1 MDNLFYSRDE
11 EDDDVENVRKINLDE
26 LYDKK
31 KEKDLQKLQT
41 FNRILNRIHEKIKMT
56 SRQKL
61 NSSFCWYVVPEVML
75 GYVNYDRAMCI
86 SYVLAKLEE
95 NDFQVRYTHPNLIFI
110 SWGHYIPT
118 YVRNEFKKKTG
129 IEIDES
135 GDLVPNDD
143 ADEGEA
149 SKNPFSKNGN
159 GSGSGSRGGNNSSS
173 AVGGMKANMNTLL
186 YKNGKTANP
195 ALAEVAV
202 KKKEYTPINSYK
214 PTGKFIYNESL
225 FQHIQN
231 KTGES

>member
-11 EDDDVENVRKINLDE
+11 EDEDIENVRKINLDE

-31 KEKDLQKLQT
+31 KEKDLQKMQI
-41 FNRILNRIHEKIKMT
+41 FNRILNRIHEKIKTT

-61 NSSFCWYVVPEVML
+61 NNSFCWYVVPELML

-129 IEIDES
+129 IAIDEH
-135 GDLVPNDD
+135 GNRKEVN
-143 ADEGEA
+143 ADGTDGTDGGGGIRLITNSA
-149 SKNPFSKNGN
+149 SASSAADN
-159 GSGSGSRGGNNSSS
+159 GGNLDHALLNRNRVMS
-173 AVGGMKANMNTLL
+173 GPNAN
-186 YKNGKTANP
+186 
-195 ALAEVAV
+195 VII
-202 KKKEYTPINSYK
+202 KKEYKPITSYK
-214 PTGKFIYNESL
+214 PTGNLVYSNDFLKKIDERIN
-225 FQHIQN
+225 N
-231 KTGES
+231 

>member
-11 EDDDVENVRKINLDE
+11 EDEDVENVRKINLDE

-31 KEKDLQKLQT
+31 KEKDLQKMQI
-41 FNRILNRIHEKIKMT
+41 FNRILNRIHEKIKTT

-61 NSSFCWYVVPEVML
+61 NNSFCWYVVPELML

-129 IEIDES
+129 IAIDEHGNRKEDNTNGTDGTDGGGGIRLITNS
-135 GDLVPNDD
+135 
-143 ADEGEA
+143 A
-149 SKNPFSKNGN
+149 SA
-159 GSGSGSRGGNNSSS
+159 SS
-173 AVGGMKANMNTLL
+173 AVDNGGNLDHALLNRNKVMSGSNAN
-186 YKNGKTANP
+186 
-195 ALAEVAV
+195 VII
-202 KKKEYTPINSYK
+202 KKEYKPITSYK
-214 PTGKFIYNESL
+214 PTGNLVYSNDFLKKIDEKIN
-225 FQHIQN
+225 N
-231 KTGES
+231 

>member
-11 EDDDVENVRKINLDE
+11 EDEDVENVRKINLDE

-31 KEKDLQKLQT
+31 KEKDLQKMQI
-41 FNRILNRIHEKIKMT
+41 FNRILNRIHEKIKTT

-61 NSSFCWYVVPEVML
+61 NNSFCWYVVPELML

-129 IEIDES
+129 IAIDEH
-135 GDLVPNDD
+135 GNRKEVN
-143 ADEGEA
+143 ADGTD
-149 SKNPFSKNGN
+149 GTD
-159 GSGSGSRGGNNSSS
+159 GGGGIRLITNSSS
-173 AVGGMKANMNTLL
+173 ASSSASSNADNGGNLDHALLNRNKVISGPNANVIL
-186 YKNGKTANP
+186 
-195 ALAEVAV
+195 
-202 KKKEYTPINSYK
+202 KKEYKPITSYK
-214 PTGKFIYNESL
+214 PTGHLVYSNDFLKKIDERIN
-225 FQHIQN
+225 N
-231 KTGES
+231 

>member
-11 EDDDVENVRKINLDE
+11 EDEDVENVRKINLDE

-31 KEKDLQKLQT
+31 KEKDLQKLQI

-56 SRQKL
+56 SRQKM
-61 NSSFCWYVVPEVML
+61 NNSFCWYVVPELML

-129 IEIDES
+129 IAIDEH
-135 GDLVPNDD
+135 GNRKEDTT
-143 ADEGEA
+143 
-149 SKNPFSKNGN
+149 NGN
-159 GSGSGSRGGNNSSS
+159 DGTDGGGGIRLITNSSS
-173 AVGGMKANMNTLL
+173 SNADNGGNLDHALLNRNKAAAGTGPNT
-186 YKNGKTANP
+186 N
-195 ALAEVAV
+195 VII
-202 KKKEYTPINSYK
+202 KKEYKPITSYK
-214 PTGKFIYNESL
+214 PTGHLVYSNDFLKKIDERIN
-225 FQHIQN
+225 N
-231 KTGES
+231 

>member
-11 EDDDVENVRKINLDE
+11 EDEDVENVRKINLDE

-31 KEKDLQKLQT
+31 KEKDLQKMQI
-41 FNRILNRIHEKIKMT
+41 FNRILNRIHEKIKTT

-61 NSSFCWYVVPEVML
+61 NNSFCWYVVPELML

-129 IEIDES
+129 IAIDEHGNRKEVNTDGTDGTDGGGGIRLITNS
-135 GDLVPNDD
+135 ASASSN
-143 ADEGEA
+143 AD
-149 SKNPFSKNGN
+149 N
-159 GSGSGSRGGNNSSS
+159 GGNLDHALLNRNKVIS
-173 AVGGMKANMNTLL
+173 GPNANVIL
-186 YKNGKTANP
+186 
-195 ALAEVAV
+195 
-202 KKKEYTPINSYK
+202 KKEYKPITSYK
-214 PTGKFIYNESL
+214 PTGNLVYSNDFLKKIDERIN
-225 FQHIQN
+225 N
-231 KTGES
+231 